1 MASLTSLS
9 SVNLK
14 VPQIWPRGQGFD
26 PAMEDF
32 RDAVNDALGDI
43 INIVNILV
51 EAVGIGSIGAGFDG
65 GGSAITPGT
74 EVEVSVPFSGT
85 IVACVVVADQT
96 GSIEIEV
103 EKATY
108 DNYDTLTSIVASA
121 PPTISAAKKS
131 SDTTL
136 TGWTTE
142 VVAGDIFRFS
152 VTSVSTLTR
161 AEIALYV
168 EKSS

>member
-1 MASLTSLS
+1 MASLSALT

-51 EAVGIGSIGAGFDG
+51 EVAAIGSIGAGFDG
-65 GGSAITPGT
+65 GDSVITAGA

-85 IVACVVVADQT
+85 IVACVVVGDQT

-136 TGWTTE
+136 TGWTTA